1 MSDVEEKVKKIIAQ
15 QFGVDPSEL
24 REDMTFAE
32 DLMAESIDIVELI
45 AALEEEFGIEIP
57 EEEAQKN
64 RTVGQTIE
72 YMKKKLGAS

>member
-72 YMKKKLGAS
+72 YMKKKLGAG

>member
-15 QFGVDPSEL
+15 QFGVDPSQL

-64 RTVGQTIE
+64 RTVGKTIE
-72 YMKKKLGAS
+72 YMKKKLGAG

>member
-32 DLMAESIDIVELI
+32 DLMAESIEIVELI

-72 YMKKKLGAS
+72 YMKKKLGAG

>member
-15 QFGVDPSEL
+15 QFGVDPREL

-72 YMKKKLGAS
+72 YMKKKLGAG